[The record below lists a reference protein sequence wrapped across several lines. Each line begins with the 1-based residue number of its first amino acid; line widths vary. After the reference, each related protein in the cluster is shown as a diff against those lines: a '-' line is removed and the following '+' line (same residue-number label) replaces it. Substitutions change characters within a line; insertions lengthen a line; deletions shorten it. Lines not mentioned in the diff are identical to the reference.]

1 MTAIGTHPALS
12 AAVPVTGSPND
23 YDGLVEH
30 IGDAR
35 CVLIGEASHG
45 THEFYVERA
54 RMTRRLIEE
63 AGFNAIAVE
72 ADWPAAYRLNCFVR
86 GAGKDA
92 TAADALGDFVRF
104 PRWMWRNQVVEA
116 FAVWLRAHNQRAP
129 NPVGFYGLDLYS
141 LHESVDR
148 VLRYLEKVDPEAAAR
163 ARERYS
169 CFDHRRHG
177 ADDAQAY
184 GAAVVSGRGESCES
198 GVVEQLLELQHKQA
212 EYASS
217 DTRLPE
223 DAHFFAL
230 QNARLVANAERYYR
244 TMFRGGPDSWNLR
257 DSHMAETLGAL
268 FDYLNQPRLPSKV
281 VVWAHNSHVGDARH
295 TEMGRLG
302 QLTLGQLA
310 RQRYKRDAFLV
321 GLTTYEGTVTAAS
334 DWGAPALV
342 KQVVPG
348 RADAYEGE
356 LHDAGLKRDVLLF
369 ETGLEVDP
377 RRLERAIGVIYRPET
392 ERQSHY
398 FQAEMARQF
407 DAVAHFDRTQALWP
421 LDRDPGWIPEG
432 EAPDTYPFGM

>member
-1 MTAIGTHPALS
+1 MSATGTNATLS
-12 AAVPVTGSPND
+12 AALALTGAPND
-23 YDGLVEH
+23 YDALVDRV
-30 IGDAR
+30 GDAR

-86 GAGKDA
+86 RTGKDR
-92 TAADALGDFVRF
+92 TAADALGGFLRF

-116 FAVWLRAHNQRAP
+116 FAVWLRSHNERAI

-141 LHESVDR
+141 LHESVDL
-148 VLRYLEKVDPEAAAR
+148 VLRYLEKVDPETAKR
-163 ARERYS
+163 ARQRYA
-169 CFDHRRHG
+169 CFDNRHG
-177 ADDAQAY
+177 DDGQGY
-184 GAAVVSGRGESCES
+184 GAAVIDGREESCER
-198 GVVEQLLELQHKQA
+198 GVMEQLLELRQRQA
-212 EYASS
+212 EYSS
-217 DTRLPE
+217 ADTRLPE
-223 DAHFFAL
+223 DANFFAI

-257 DSHMAETLGAL
+257 DRHMAETLETL
-268 FDYLNQPRLPSKV
+268 LEHLDQPHLPAKA

-295 TEMGRLG
+295 TEMGHRYG

-310 RQRYKRDAFLV
+310 RERYERDAFLV

-342 KQVVPG
+342 KRVVSG
-348 RADAYEGE
+348 REDAYEGE
-356 LHDAGLKRDVLLF
+356 LHDAGLRRDLLLF
-369 ETGLEVDP
+369 ETGLEVDR
-377 RRLERAIGVIYRPET
+377 RRLERAIGVIYRPES

-398 FQAEMARQF
+398 FEAEMARQF
-407 DAVAHFDRTQALWP
+407 DAVIHLDRTQALWP
-421 LDRDPGWIPEG
+421 LDRDPGWVPEG
-432 EAPDTYPFGM
+432 EAPETYPFGL

>member
-1 MTAIGTHPALS
+1 MSSIGTDATLS
-12 AAVPVTGSPND
+12 AALRITGVPND
-23 YDGLVEH
+23 YDRLVDR
-30 IGDAR
+30 IGESR

-86 GAGKDA
+86 EAGKDR
-92 TAADALGDFVRF
+92 TAADALGGFLRF

-116 FAVWLRAHNQRAP
+116 FAVWLRAHNERAL

-141 LHESVDR
+141 LHESVDL
-148 VLRYLEKVDPEAAAR
+148 VLRYLEKVDPEAAKR

-169 CFDHRRHG
+169 CFDHRHSEDG
-177 ADDAQAY
+177 QGY
-184 GAAVVSGRGESCES
+184 GAAVIGGREESCER
-198 GVVEQLLELQHKQA
+198 GVLEQLLELQQKQA
-212 EYASS
+212 EYSS
-217 DTRLPE
+217 KDTRLPE
-223 DAHFFAL
+223 DAHFFAI

-257 DSHMAETLGAL
+257 DGHMAEALEAL
-268 FDYLNQPRLPSKV
+268 FDYLDQPRLPSKV

-295 TEMGRLG
+295 TEMGWHG
-302 QLTLGQLA
+302 QSTLGQLA
-310 RQRYKRDAFLV
+310 RERYERDAFLV

-342 KQVVPG
+342 KRVVPG
-348 RADAYEGE
+348 REDAYEGE
-356 LHDAGLKRDVLLF
+356 LHDAGLRRDLLLF

-398 FQAEMARQF
+398 FEAEMTHQF
-407 DAVAHFDRTQALWP
+407 DAVVHLDRTQAVWP

-432 EAPDTYPFGM
+432 EAPETYPFGV

>member
-1 MTAIGTHPALS
+1 MSATGTHAKLS
-12 AAVPVTGSPND
+12 AAMPITGEPTT
-23 YDGLVEH
+23 YDPLVDR

-54 RMTRRLIEE
+54 RMTRRLIEQ

-86 GAGKDA
+86 GAGKDR
-92 TAADALGDFVRF
+92 TAADALGDFLRF

-116 FAVWLRAHNQRAP
+116 FAVWLRAHNERAP

-141 LHESVDR
+141 LRESVDL
-148 VLRYLEKVDPEAAAR
+148 VLRYLEKVDPEAVKR

-169 CFDHRRHG
+169 CFDHRHG
-177 ADDAQAY
+177 DDGQGY
-184 GAAVVSGRGESCES
+184 GAAVVSGREESCEA
-198 GVVEQLLELQHKQA
+198 GVLEQLLELLDKQA
-212 EYASS
+212 EYSS
-217 DTRLPE
+217 KDTRLPE
-223 DAHFFAL
+223 DAHFFAV

-257 DSHMAETLGAL
+257 DSHMAETLDAL
-268 FDYLNQPRLPSKV
+268 FHHLDQPRLPAKV

-295 TEMGRLG
+295 TEMGWSG

-310 RQRYKRDAFLV
+310 RERYERNAFLV

-342 KQVVPG
+342 KRVVPG
-348 RADAYEGE
+348 REDAYEGQ
-356 LHDAGLKRDVLLF
+356 LHDAGLRRDLLFF
-369 ETGLEVDP
+369 ETGGEVDA
-377 RRLERAIGVIYRPET
+377 RRLERAVGVIYRPET

-398 FQAEMARQF
+398 FQAELARQF
-407 DAVAHFDRTQALWP
+407 DAVAHLDRTQALWP

-432 EAPDTYPFGM
+432 EAPDTYPFGV

>member
-1 MTAIGTHPALS
+1 MSATDTRATLGAARPITDDRNTYDAL
-12 AAVPVTGSPND
+12 VD
-23 YDGLVEH
+23 R

-54 RMTRRLIEE
+54 RMTRSLIEQ

-72 ADWPAAYRLNCFVR
+72 ADWPSAYRLNCFVR
-86 GAGKDA
+86 GTGKDRSA
-92 TAADALGDFVRF
+92 VEALDDFKRF

-116 FAVWLRAHNQRAP
+116 FAIWLRAHNEAAP

-141 LHESVDR
+141 LNESVHL
-148 VLRYLEKVDPEAAAR
+148 VLRYLQKVDPEAAKR

-169 CFDHRRHG
+169 CFDHRHG
-177 ADDAQAY
+177 DDGQGY
-184 GAAVVSGRGESCES
+184 GAAVLTGREESCEL
-198 GVVEQLLELQHKQA
+198 GVLQQLLELQQRQA
-212 EYASS
+212 EYSSS
-217 DTRLPE
+217 DSRLPE

-244 TMFRGGPDSWNLR
+244 TMFRGGADSWNLR
-257 DSHMAETLGAL
+257 DSHMAETLEAL
-268 FDYLNQPRLPSKV
+268 FEYLDQPRLPSKI

-295 TEMGRLG
+295 TEMGWHG

-310 RQRYKRDAFLV
+310 RERYDRDAFLV

-334 DWGAPALV
+334 DWGAPPQV

-348 RADAYEGE
+348 RGDAYEGE
-356 LHDAGLKRDVLLF
+356 LHEAGLRRDLLLF
-369 ETGLEVDP
+369 DTGDEVDP

-398 FQAEMARQF
+398 FQAELARQF
-407 DAVAHFDRTQALWP
+407 DAVGHFDRTRALVP
-421 LDRDPGWIPEG
+421 LDRDPGWVSEG
-432 EAPDTYPFGM
+432 EAPETYPFGV

>member
-1 MTAIGTHPALS
+1 MSTIGPSATLS
-12 AAVPVTGSPND
+12 AALPITGAPND
-23 YDGLVEH
+23 YEALVDR

-54 RMTRRLIEE
+54 RMTRSLIEG

-86 GAGKDA
+86 GAGKDR

-116 FAVWLRAHNQRAP
+116 FAVWLRSYNERTP

-141 LHESVDR
+141 LHESVDL
-148 VLRYLEKVDPEAAAR
+148 VLRYLEKVDPEAARR

-169 CFDHRRHG
+169 CFDHRHG
-177 ADDAQAY
+177 DDGQGY
-184 GAAVVSGRGESCES
+184 GAAVLEGREESCEA
-198 GVVEQLLELQHKQA
+198 GVLEQLLELQRKQA
-212 EYASS
+212 EYSS
-217 DTRLPE
+217 KDTRLPD
-223 DAHFFAL
+223 DAHFFAV

-257 DSHMAETLGAL
+257 DSHMADTLDEL
-268 FDYLNQPRLPSKV
+268 FNHLEQPPLSAKV

-295 TEMGRLG
+295 TEMGWQG

-310 RQRYKRDAFLV
+310 RERYEGESFLI
-321 GLTTYEGTVTAAS
+321 GLTTYEGTVTAAT
-334 DWGAPALV
+334 DWGTPGLV

-348 RADAYEGE
+348 REDAYEGE
-356 LHDAGLKRDVLLF
+356 LHDAGLRRDLLLF
-369 ETGLEVDP
+369 ETGLEVDE

-398 FQAEMARQF
+398 FQAEMPRQF
-407 DAVAHFDRTQALWP
+407 DAVTHLDRTQALWP

-432 EAPDTYPFGM
+432 EAPETYPFGV

>member
-1 MTAIGTHPALS
+1 MGTNATLS
-12 AAVPVTGSPND
+12 AALPITGEAND
-23 YDGLVEH
+23 YDALVDR

-45 THEFYVERA
+45 TQEFYVERA
-54 RMTRRLIEE
+54 RITRRLIEE

-72 ADWPAAYRLNCFVR
+72 ADWPAAYRVNCFVR
-86 GAGKDA
+86 RAGKDR
-92 TAADALGDFVRF
+92 TAAAALGDFQRF

-116 FAVWLRAHNQRAP
+116 FVVWLRSHNQPAP

-141 LHESVDR
+141 LHESVAL
-148 VLRYLEKVDPEAAAR
+148 VLRYLEKVDPEAAKR

-169 CFDHRRHG
+169 CFDHRHG
-177 ADDAQAY
+177 DDGQGY
-184 GAAVVSGRGESCES
+184 GAAVVSGREEGCEA
-198 GVVEQLLELQHKQA
+198 GVLEQLLELRQMEA
-212 EYASS
+212 GRSER
-217 DTRLPE
+217 DTRLPQ
-223 DAHFFAL
+223 DAHFFAI

-257 DSHMAETLGAL
+257 DSHMAETLDAL
-268 FDYLNQPRLPSKV
+268 FDHLDQPRLPSKI

-295 TEMGRLG
+295 TEMGRQG

-310 RQRYKRDAFLV
+310 RERDGANTYLV
-321 GLTTYEGTVTAAS
+321 GMTTYEGTVTAAS

-342 KQVVPG
+342 KGVLPG
-348 RADAYEGE
+348 REDAYEGE
-356 LHDAGLKRDVLLF
+356 LHDAGLRRDLLLF

-377 RRLERAIGVIYRPET
+377 SRLERAIGVIYRPQT

-407 DAVAHFDRTQALWP
+407 DAVAHLDRTQALWP
-421 LDRDPGWIPEG
+421 LDPDPGWIPEG
-432 EAPDTYPFGM
+432 EVPETFPFEV